1 MGLREINEPRIS
13 VVIPAYLRTF
23 DDLKFLKRALTSLTM
38 QEYAPYQ
45 VVVSI
50 DFCFNYDEMGKLLV
64 EFSELLNLESFENL
78 TAKGISSNSNNGLR
92 QVRRDPTV

>member
-50 DFCFNYDEMGKLLV
+50 DFCFIYDKMGKLLV

-78 TAKGISSNSNNGLR
+78 TAKGMSSNSNNGLR